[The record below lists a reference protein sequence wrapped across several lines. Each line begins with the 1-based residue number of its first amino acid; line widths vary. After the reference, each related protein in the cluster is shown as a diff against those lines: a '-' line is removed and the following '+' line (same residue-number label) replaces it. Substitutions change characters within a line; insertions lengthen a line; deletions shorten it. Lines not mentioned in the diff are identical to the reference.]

1 MPTVG
6 VFDHDF
12 FTYTNVIPS
21 LECAKLIAY
30 YRSRRDITVL
40 TPNFSAPAYTKYFF
54 QKNYD
59 DGIDASEFLLPNV
72 SYGGH
77 FFSGER
83 YNPLPLDI
91 EYTAPNMSAYESYEH
106 YFTGGGAGKNHFRT
120 IISGLHGRISLDGK
134 TIDPKLIDVS
144 TIDARTKTLILH
156 DYDIG
161 RIPQAY
167 EYIKEIAYSKYVK
180 TKDDYTYLRLGNKF
194 PLQITNPTEFE
205 HWAKLQRKGDFYNFQ
220 YNGIMPDEFVA
231 SLPHY
236 TNLPLLIDFLPASL
250 FTKND
255 FLENELRQI
264 FTQVLFLRRNGIQ
277 ILLNYEDSFDIPQ
290 EIKNLFVL
298 LNHFLSFDKK
308 FNEQMDSY
316 NKYLTFHSF
325 CKILPKIEQS
335 NTYFIGR
342 KNRVSR
348 DEMIDAFQYVRE
360 KCYALFRMFYTWAD
374 VTYQGGEFCNGFK
387 RY

>member
-1 MPTVG
+1 M
-6 VFDHDF
+6 
-12 FTYTNVIPS
+12 
-21 LECAKLIAY
+21 C
-30 YRSRRDITVL
+30 RR
-40 TPNFSAPAYTKYFF
+40 PGPA
-54 QKNYD
+54 
-59 DGIDASEFLLPNV
+59 
-72 SYGGH
+72 
-77 FFSGER
+77 R
-83 YNPLPLDI
+83 
-91 EYTAPNMSAYESYEH
+91 
-106 YFTGGGAGKNHFRT
+106 
-120 IISGLHGRISLDGK
+120 
-134 TIDPKLIDVS
+134 
-144 TIDARTKTLILH
+144 ARRH
-156 DYDIG
+156 
-161 RIPQAY
+161 R
-167 EYIKEIAYSKYVK
+167 
-180 TKDDYTYLRLGNKF
+180 R
-194 PLQITNPTEFE
+194 
-205 HWAKLQRKGDFYNFQ
+205 
-220 YNGIMPDEFVA
+220 
-231 SLPHY
+231 
-236 TNLPLLIDFLPASL
+236 LPASL

-264 FTQVLFLRRNGIQ
+264 FTQILFLRRNGIQ